1 MKNSNLSLS
10 LKALGLTEEHFENM
24 KRQIGVDT
32 AVAEVAQVQEADINE
47 EVEYAK
53 ARRREL
59 GSRDVEADEDYEND
73 EQLCDLEYVSP
84 SMREAFG
91 E

>member
-1 MKNSNLSLS
+1 MKNLSIS
-10 LKALGLTEEHFENM
+10 LQALGLTEEHFENM
-24 KRQIGVDT
+24 KQQMGVDT

-47 EVEYAK
+47 EVDQVK

-59 GSRDVEADEDYEND
+59 GSREVEAEEDYEND
-73 EQLCDLEYVSP
+73 EQLCNLEYVSP
-84 SMREAFG
+84 SMRQAFG